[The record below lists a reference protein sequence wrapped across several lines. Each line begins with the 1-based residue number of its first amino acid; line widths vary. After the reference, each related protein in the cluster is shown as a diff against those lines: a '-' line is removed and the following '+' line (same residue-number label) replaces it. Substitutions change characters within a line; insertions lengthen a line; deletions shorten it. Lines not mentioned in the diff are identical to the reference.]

1 MQELSTELKKNELKL
16 SIESKK
22 RIREEDDIL
31 NDDSNTLR
39 KYKKIPKYI
48 QSTSGQRR
56 NNME

>member
-22 RIREEDDIL
+22 RIREEDEIL

-39 KYKKIPKYI
+39 KYKKILKYI

>member
-39 KYKKIPKYI
+39 KYKKILKYI